1 MKTVGQLT
9 VSQLETLIENVI
21 ERKMIELFGDP
32 DKGLDLKP
40 HIKAKLRRSMS
51 AVKRGERGIPAEE
64 VAKDL
69 GLRW

>member
-1 MKTVGQLT
+1 MKTVSQLT

-21 ERKMIELFGDP
+21 ERKMIELLGDP
-32 DKGLDLKP
+32 DKGLDFKP
-40 HIKAKLRRSMS
+40 NVKTKLRRSMA

-64 VAKDL
+64 VAKNL

>member
-1 MKTVGQLT
+1 MKTVSQLT

-32 DKGLDLKP
+32 DKGLDFKP
-40 HIKAKLRRSMS
+40 HIKAKLRRSMA

-64 VAKDL
+64 VAEDL